1 MRLAINLDR
10 EATLQAGEVNYV
22 AAARKLPSKPR
33 APWTL
38 PQLLPKEHLRQCK
51 LPPKPP
57 RETYILV
64 RRADGAMLH
73 ALSDPSTML
82 RMVPLPVPG
91 RI

>member
-1 MRLAINLDR
+1 MRLAIKLDR

-33 APWTL
+33 AARTL

-57 RETYILV
+57 RETYILI
-64 RRADGAMLH
+64 RCANGAVSN
-73 ALSDPSTML
+73 ALLDPSTML